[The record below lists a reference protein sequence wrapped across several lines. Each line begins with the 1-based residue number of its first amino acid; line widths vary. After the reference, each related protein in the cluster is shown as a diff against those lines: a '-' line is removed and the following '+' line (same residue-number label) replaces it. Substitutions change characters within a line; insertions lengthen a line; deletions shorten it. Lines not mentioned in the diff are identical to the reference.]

1 MKEFKRIG
9 KILMKGLWR
18 MTCGSVTAGLMAVA
32 VWGFTM
38 IASEDGY
45 AAVVNFMGAAVA
57 LGMSIVFLYVLGGGK
72 KRRGGFER

>member
-9 KILMKGLWR
+9 KILTKGLWR

-32 VWGFTM
+32 VWGFTT
-38 IASEDGY
+38 ITKEDGY
-45 AAVVNFMGAAVA
+45 AAVVNFIGAAVV
-57 LGMSIVFLYVLGGGK
+57 LGMSVIFLYVLGGGK